1 MSLFVRCASFGVP
14 ASGGDYRAVSYTHLY
29 WEADTKT
36 PVLEV
41 DFGKELTF
49 NRLLLQEFIEKG
61 QRDVYKRQI

>member
-1 MSLFVRCASFGVP
+1 MKVTGKNRKKLKIYFWMAAEVHIGK
-14 ASGGDYRAVSYTHLY
+14 LIQ
-29 WEADTKT
+29 KT

-61 QRDVYKRQI
+61 QRVKQFVVEYFG